1 MNQWNANARS
11 TVTVIKNRCESP
23 AIVSIPVVLPEVV
36 NEAREYDDPVLFG
49 CADDAEPRLFRG
61 VFFGLILSAISW
73 AGVAVAVF
81 C

>member
-1 MNQWNANARS
+1 MNQRIANARS
-11 TVTVIKNRCESP
+11 TVTVTKNQCEIP
-23 AIVSIPVVLPEVV
+23 AILNLPVALAEVV
-36 NEAREYDDPVLFG
+36 AESREYDGPVLFG